1 MKKVILVAIAV
12 ASLPTITLADTRVA
26 KQRTVHRQVVTG
38 AGVNPVLL
46 NANASLN
53 GNGVGAD
60 RALHIRNLRERPRL
74 LWRDI
79 SCPVKGQGGIG
90 DPSRSLDW

>member
-12 ASLPTITLADTRVA
+12 AFLPTITLADTRVV
-26 KQRTVHRQVVTG
+26 KQRTVHRQIVTG

-60 RALHIRNLRERPRL
+60 RALHIRNLRDSGYNPKND
-74 LWRDI
+74 RD
-79 SCPVKGQGGIG
+79 SFGVMSVAQ
-90 DPSRSLDW
+90 